1 MAKRFLE
8 CSLDQP
14 YLLPPSIQDWLPEGH
29 LARFI
34 ADVAEQ
40 LDLSSIYAAYAR
52 KDGRGMAAY
61 HPLMMTRV
69 LLYAYAIGVRSSRAM
84 EKATYDDVAF
94 RYLSADRHPDHD
106 TIASFRQQHLEALGK
121 LFVQALQLCRR
132 AGLVRLGL
140 LAIDGTKVQAQ
151 ASKRESMRLKA
162 IGEEEQRLEALVKEI
177 LQDAAKADAEEDVR
191 WGKGQPANPL
201 PPGLDRAQER
211 LRRLREAKQILEKEA
226 ADQLAEAEAAHSKR
240 KPGPRSKGTPEPTE
254 PAWQR
259 EKSKQALQRARKA
272 VSGETRN
279 YNFTDPDSRLMRDAV
294 SGTAIQAYNA
304 QLAVDAEKQIVVAAA
319 VTQQETDRQQLAP
332 MAEAARSALETMPEN
347 VVADAGYWS
356 YSQLLH
362 PIFKD
367 TNLVIPPGGCGS
379 VGNTTLKATN
389 PLVQAMRE
397 KLATAVGKRLYAARQ
412 GIVEPVFAY
421 LKERRGFRR
430 FSFRGLKKVQAE
442 WSLICLTH
450 NLLKLHRF
458 GVTESCA

>member
-14 YLLPPSIQDWLPEGH
+14 YLLPPSIQDWLPEEH

-34 ADVAEQ
+34 ADVADQ

-69 LLYAYAIGVRSSRAM
+69 LLYAYAIGIRSSRAI
-84 EKATYDDVAF
+84 EKATHDDVAF
-94 RYLSADRHPDHD
+94 RYLSADQHPDHD
-106 TIASFRQQHLEALGK
+106 TIANFRQQHLEALGK

-132 AGLVRLGL
+132 AGLVKLGR

-151 ASKRESMRLKA
+151 ASKRASMRLKT
-162 IGEEEQRLEALVKEI
+162 IREEEQRLETVVKE
-177 LQDAAKADAEEDVR
+177 LLERAAKTDAEEDAR
-191 WGKGQPANPL
+191 WGKGQQADPL

-211 LRRLREAKQILEKEA
+211 LRRLREAKQVLEKEA
-226 ADQLAEAEAAHSKR
+226 AEQLAEAEAAHPKR
-240 KPGPRSKGTPEPTE
+240 KPGPRPKEIVAPTE

-259 EKSKQALQRARKA
+259 EKSKQALQRARRA
-272 VSGETRN
+272 ANGQTRN
-279 YNFTDPDSRLMRDAV
+279 YNFTDPDSRVMRDAA
-294 SGTAIQAYNA
+294 SGTTIQAYNA
-304 QLAVDAEKQIVVAAA
+304 QLAVDAENQIIVAAA
-319 VTQQETDRQQLAP
+319 ITQQETDRQQLAP
-332 MAEAARSALETMPEN
+332 MAEAACSALDAMPEN
-347 VVADAGYWS
+347 ILADAGYWS

-362 PIFKD
+362 PMFTD
-367 TNLVIPPGGCGS
+367 TNLVVPPDGYGSGG
-379 VGNTTLKATN
+379 NRTLKASN
-389 PLVQAMRE
+389 PLVKTMRD
-397 KLATAVGKRLYAARQ
+397 KLATAAGRRLYAARQ

-421 LKERRGFRR
+421 IKQHRCFRR
-430 FSFRGLKKVQAE
+430 FSFRGLKKVRAE

-458 GVTESCA
+458 GTAKTCA